1 MVMGTLRAA
10 GRRTVLMLCALLVGC
25 LHRQAAAAD
34 NMTELMETLLGEQ
47 PRNLRPNFDGP
58 PVEVI
63 ANVYISSMDSVE
75 EKTMDYTVGIYL
87 RQFWR
92 DPRLVFEGLNKTISL
107 DSNIRPKIWVP
118 DLFFVNEKDGKM
130 HAITTANK
138 YIRIHPNGT
147 VLYSMRLSLK
157 LSCYMHL
164 RSFPADKQYCKM
176 QIESYSYTTQ
186 DMVLDWITTRA
197 PLEISREVHLPD
209 FDLSI
214 ADVKS
219 CTAGYSTGDFPC
231 IKADFLLERRI
242 GYFLIQIYLPSIL
255 IVIISW
261 VSFWIHSESAPA
273 RVALA
278 ITTVLTLTTHSATTT
293 RAAMPRVSYITD
305 MDIWMA
311 ACQTFVFAALL
322 EYAIVNHISRQDKRL
337 MKKLRQKKKNDPCSG
352 AGGATSQLNGLHLS
366 TSAVQSAQNQG
377 DRCTPDVNSCAPVGG
392 MQASEK
398 KSCATDK
405 LDTPINETPS
415 TKAIENHHPT
425 SAIASEPLTL
435 SAEVSAKDQS
445 LKTGKDQSLKTGNKE
460 QSEECAPKA
469 LTSIPYPVKDYD
481 VPEKEKETRV
491 EILHTPKDK
500 TSTQKNCESVR
511 LMSELRLE
519 AKRLAIRRSHAV
531 DRASRIVFPLAFLIF
546 NLFYWLY
553 LYRILQ

>member
-1 MVMGTLRAA
+1 M
-10 GRRTVLMLCALLVGC
+10 C
-25 LHRQAAAAD
+25 
-34 NMTELMETLLGEQ
+34 
-47 PRNLRPNFDGP
+47 F
-58 PVEVI
+58 
-63 ANVYISSMDSVE
+63 
-75 EKTMDYTVGIYL
+75 
-87 RQFWR
+87 
-92 DPRLVFEGLNKTISL
+92 
-107 DSNIRPKIWVP
+107 
-118 DLFFVNEKDGKM
+118 
-130 HAITTANK
+130 
-138 YIRIHPNGT
+138 
-147 VLYSMRLSLK
+147 RLSLK

-186 DMVLDWITTRA
+186 DMVLGWSTNRA

-293 RAAMPRVSYITD
+293 RAAMPSTTTTRAAMPRVSYITD

-337 MKKLRQKKKNDPCSG
+337 MKKLRHKKRNDPCSG
-352 AGGATSQLNGLHLS
+352 DGGATSQLNGLHLG
-366 TSAVQSAQNQG
+366 TSAAQSQG
-377 DRCTPDVNSCAPVGG
+377 D
-392 MQASEK
+392 
-398 KSCATDK
+398 
-405 LDTPINETPS
+405 
-415 TKAIENHHPT
+415 
-425 SAIASEPLTL
+425 SEPMTL
-435 SAEVSAKDQS
+435 SAEVS
-445 LKTGKDQSLKTGNKE
+445 GKDQSLKTENMKKD
-460 QSEECAPKA
+460 EEYTPMAV
-469 LTSIPYPVKDYD
+469 TSIPYPAKNYD
-481 VPEKEKETRV
+481 VPDKDKETRV
-491 EILHTPKDK
+491 EILCCTPKDK
-500 TSTQKNCESVR
+500 PSNQNCESVR
-511 LMSELRLE
+511 FTSELRLE

-531 DRASRIVFPLAFLIF
+531 DRASRVVFPLAFLIF

>member
-1 MVMGTLRAA
+1 MGTLRTAD
-10 GRRTVLMLCALLVGC
+10 RRVILIICALLVGC
-25 LHRQAAAAD
+25 LHRQASAMD

-47 PRNLRPNFDGP
+47 PQNLRPNFDGP

-87 RQFWR
+87 RQFWQ

-186 DMVLDWITTRA
+186 DMVLGWITTRA

-337 MKKLRQKKKNDPCSG
+337 MKKLRHKKKNDPCSG
-352 AGGATSQLNGLHLS
+352 DAGTVSQLNGLHLK
-366 TSAVQSAQNQG
+366 TSIAAQLAHGLG
-377 DRCTPDVNSCAPVGG
+377 DSCTPDVNNCAPVGR

-398 KSCATDK
+398 KDFTQSTGN
-405 LDTPINETPS
+405 LDHPPLMETPC
-415 TKAIENHHPT
+415 TKAIKNHHSM
-425 SAIASEPLTL
+425 SAITSESLTL
-435 SAEVSAKDQS
+435 PAEVSANDQS
-445 LKTGKDQSLKTGNKE
+445 LKTGTMEKDEEYTPKTI
-460 QSEECAPKA
+460 
-469 LTSIPYPVKDYD
+469 TSIPYPAKDYD
-481 VPEKEKETRV
+481 VPEKGKETRV
-491 EILHTPKDK
+491 EMLHTPKEKSSDK
-500 TSTQKNCESVR
+500 KSCESVR
-511 LMSELRLE
+511 FTSELRLE

-531 DRASRIVFPLAFLIF
+531 DRASRVVFPLAFLIF

>member
-1 MVMGTLRAA
+1 
-10 GRRTVLMLCALLVGC
+10 
-25 LHRQAAAAD
+25 
-34 NMTELMETLLGEQ
+34 MTFSPQ
-47 PRNLRPNFDGP
+47 
-58 PVEVI
+58 
-63 ANVYISSMDSVE
+63 
-75 EKTMDYTVGIYL
+75 DYTVGIYL
-87 RQFWR
+87 RQFWQ

-186 DMVLDWITTRA
+186 DMVLGWSTNRA

-337 MKKLRQKKKNDPCSG
+337 MKKLRHKKRNDPCSG
-352 AGGATSQLNGLHLS
+352 DGG
-366 TSAVQSAQNQG
+366 
-377 DRCTPDVNSCAPVGG
+377 
-392 MQASEK
+392 
-398 KSCATDK
+398 
-405 LDTPINETPS
+405 
-415 TKAIENHHPT
+415 
-425 SAIASEPLTL
+425 
-435 SAEVSAKDQS
+435 
-445 LKTGKDQSLKTGNKE
+445 
-460 QSEECAPKA
+460 
-469 LTSIPYPVKDYD
+469 
-481 VPEKEKETRV
+481 
-491 EILHTPKDK
+491 
-500 TSTQKNCESVR
+500 
-511 LMSELRLE
+511 LRLE

-531 DRASRIVFPLAFLIF
+531 DRASRVVFPLAFLIF